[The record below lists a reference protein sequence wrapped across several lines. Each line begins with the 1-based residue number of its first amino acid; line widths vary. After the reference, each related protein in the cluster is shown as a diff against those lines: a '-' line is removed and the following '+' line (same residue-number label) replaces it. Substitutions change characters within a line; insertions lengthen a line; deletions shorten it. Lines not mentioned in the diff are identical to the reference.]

1 MTETSERTNGL
12 TLASNGAPTAG
23 DVVIGTLLEEH
34 RALRTV
40 LAILERLLTD
50 AAERGTAPDFA
61 LISSALYYI
70 DDFPERVHHPKE
82 DTHLFAALR
91 RRTNRFNSVLDRLQA
106 EHIRGAQ
113 MLARVQRELV
123 HYQGGAPSGLRKTRA
138 AVSAFAAMQYDHMR
152 CEEGVLLASREYLTE
167 DDWSAIARAFA
178 ANDDPL
184 SAGSARLEFRRLRSR
199 ILTLLPR
206 KMRLDPE
213 AMRLERE
220 TAVKSICLEP
230 S

>member
-1 MTETSERTNGL
+1 MTKTSERTNGL
-12 TLASNGAPTAG
+12 MLASNGAPTAG

-50 AAERGTAPDFA
+50 AAERGTVPDFA
-61 LISSALYYI
+61 LLASALYYI

-82 DTHLFAALR
+82 DAHLFAALR
-91 RRTNRFNSVLDRLQA
+91 RRTNRFNPVLDRLQS

-123 HYQGGAPSGLRKTRA
+123 HYQGGAPNGLRTTRA
-138 AVSAFAAMQYDHMR
+138 AVSAFAAMQDDHMR
-152 CEEGVLLASREYLTE
+152 TEEGVLLAARDYLTP
-167 DDWSAIARAFA
+167 DDWTAIARAFA

-213 AMRLERE
+213 AIRLEHE
-220 TAVKSICLEP
+220 TVAKPISLEP

>member
-1 MTETSERTNGL
+1 MREASARTNGL

-40 LAILERLLTD
+40 LAILERLLND

-82 DTHLFAALR
+82 DAYLFTALR
-91 RRTNRFNSVLDRLQA
+91 RRTNRFNPVLDRLQA

-123 HYQGGAPSGLRKTRA
+123 HYQGGVPNGLRRTRA
-138 AVSAFAAMQYDHMR
+138 AVSAYAVLQCDHMR
-152 CEEGVLLASREYLTE
+152 CEEGVLLAARDYLTE
-167 DDWSAIARAFA
+167 DDWNAIARAFA
-178 ANDDPL
+178 ATADPL
-184 SAGSARLEFRRLRSR
+184 SPDSARLEFRRLRSR

-213 AMRLERE
+213 AIHFERE
-220 TAVKSICLEP
+220 TAATTTSLEL

>member
-12 TLASNGAPTAG
+12 MLASNGAPAAG

-61 LISSALYYI
+61 LLASALYYI
-70 DDFPERVHHPKE
+70 DEFPERVHHPKE
-82 DTHLFAALR
+82 DAHLFAALR
-91 RRTNRFNSVLDRLQA
+91 RRTNRFNPVLDRLQS

-123 HYQGGAPSGLRKTRA
+123 HYQGGAPNGLRATRA
-138 AVSAFAAMQYDHMR
+138 AVSAFAAMQDDHMR
-152 CEEGVLLASREYLTE
+152 TEEGVLLAARDYLTQ
-167 DDWSAIARAFA
+167 DDWTAIARAFA
-178 ANDDPL
+178 TDDDPL
-184 SAGSARLEFRRLRSR
+184 SAGSARLEFRRLRAR

-206 KMRLDPE
+206 KMRFDPE
-213 AMRLERE
+213 TIRLERD
-220 TAVKSICLEP
+220 TAAKPISMEP

>member
-1 MTETSERTNGL
+1 MTETSARTNGL
-12 TLASNGAPTAG
+12 TLASNASPSASG
-23 DVVIGTLLEEH
+23 VVIGTLLEEH
-34 RALRTV
+34 RAMRTV

-61 LISSALYYI
+61 LIASALYYM

-82 DTHLFAALR
+82 DAHLFAALR

-123 HYQGGAPSGLRKTRA
+123 HYQGGAPHGLRRTRA
-138 AVSAFAAMQYDHMR
+138 AVCAFAALQNDHMR
-152 CEEGVLLASREYLTE
+152 CEESVLLASHDYLTE
-167 DDWSAIARAFA
+167 DDWAALAGAFVA
-178 ANDDPL
+178 TGDPL
-184 SAGSARLEFRRLRSR
+184 SPDSARLEFRRLRSR

-206 KMRLDPE
+206 KMRLDPD
-213 AMRLERE
+213 AVRFERE
-220 TAVKSICLEP
+220 TAPRPASLEP

>member
-1 MTETSERTNGL
+1 MTGPPTGMNRL
-12 TLASNGAPTAG
+12 TLAANGSPTAG

-40 LAILERLLTD
+40 LGILERLLTD
-50 AAERGTAPDFA
+50 AAERGTVPDFA

-82 DTHLFAALR
+82 DAHLFVALR
-91 RRTNRFNSVLDRLQA
+91 RRTNRFDSVLDRLQA

-113 MLARVQRELV
+113 MLARVLRELV
-123 HYQGGAPSGLRKTRA
+123 HYQGGASNGLRKTRA
-138 AVSAFAAMQYDHMR
+138 AVSAFAVMQYDHMR
-152 CEEGVLLASREYLTE
+152 CEEGVLLASRDYLTE
-167 DDWSAIARAFA
+167 DDWTAIARAFA
-178 ANDDPL
+178 ATNDPL
-184 SAGSARLEFRRLRSR
+184 SPESPRLEFRRLRSR

-213 AMRLERE
+213 ALRFERE
-220 TAVKSICLEP
+220 TAAQPRSLEP

>member
-1 MTETSERTNGL
+1 MTGTSARTNGL

-23 DVVIGTLLEEH
+23 DVVIGALLEEH

-61 LISSALYYI
+61 LIASALYYI

-82 DTHLFAALR
+82 DAHLFAALR

-106 EHIRGAQ
+106 EHIRSAQ

-123 HYQGGAPSGLRKTRA
+123 HYQGGAPNGLRKTRA
-138 AVSAFAAMQYDHMR
+138 AVSAFAAMQQDHMR
-152 CEEGVLLASREYLTE
+152 TEEGVLLASRDCLTH
-167 DDWSAIARAFA
+167 DDWTAIARAYA
-178 ANDDPL
+178 ANDNPL
-184 SAGSARLEFRRLRSR
+184 SPDSARLEFRRLRSR

-213 AMRLERE
+213 AIRFERE
-220 TAVKSICLEP
+220 TAPKPASLEP